1 MSTTNHRSGR
11 RKELADRGAVL
22 DSLITLDNHEVLFT
36 QDSLTRTANAIS
48 AIKKRVL
55 TESEIVQLVEYVKNI
70 PPERFFG
77 KRLNES
83 IDMIARNF
91 VKRGNGLAPIPEAML
106 EEVMGITEITDGL
119 GSMREYQKMEINQL
133 TSNENQIKY
142 TYYPDK
148 RGNAVLDRK
157 RAEGNYSSPDNIPP
171 FSETPAAVTAG
182 TATGTPGPRPS
193 TELLSAIKLLNSFL
207 DPKSIQ
213 DTFSGMRQVWT
224 TYQTIT
230 LPHQTIPLDSRNRL
244 LNNTSRKEYSWYLN
258 PAGQAGQMG
267 NIHIQDTLKEIIRM
281 QVSPFWLPVSSA
293 MSGYYGKVRMIIKE
307 FASQSIPVVEYPF
320 SDESAPLEYTYHFE
334 FETRRRDKNKL
345 YLVPIYNTFNFRTSI
360 SRVEK
365 LTIAF
370 RTPFNELEFETDRMD
385 MTMTS
390 ALIPTVTSI
399 VPHNLST
406 GDLVYF
412 TKYNSVS
419 TTLNTLVNRQ
429 EGYFITKT
437 GPNTFTVPID
447 TTAAG
452 VTLPV
457 TVYFG
462 SKRLITQIEFTSL
475 ES

>member
-1 MSTTNHRSGR
+1 
-11 RKELADRGAVL
+11 
-22 DSLITLDNHEVLFT
+22 LITLDNHEILYT
-36 QDSLTRTANAIS
+36 QDSLIKTANAVS
-48 AIKKRVL
+48 AIKKRKMND
-55 TESEIVQLVEYVKNI
+55 SEVGQLVEYVKLI

-83 IDMIARNF
+83 IDFIARNF
-91 VKRGNGLAPIPEAML
+91 VTRGTGLMLNPEGRL
-106 EEVMGITEITDGL
+106 EHTLGIDEITDGP

-133 TSNENQIKY
+133 TANENQIKY
-142 TYYPDK
+142 TNYPDK

-157 RAEGNYSSPDNIPP
+157 RVEGHNSSPDNIPP
-171 FSETPAAVTAG
+171 FSDTHT
-182 TATGTPGPRPS
+182 TGTPGTVSGPRPS
-193 TELLSAIKLLNSFL
+193 AELLASIKLLNSFL

-213 DTFSGMRQVWT
+213 DTFNGVRQVWT

-244 LNNTSRKEYSWYLN
+244 LYNTSRREYSWYLN

-293 MSGYYGKVRMIIKE
+293 MSGYYGKIRMVIKE
-307 FASQSIPVVEYPF
+307 FSSQSIPVVEYPF
-320 SDESAPLEYTYHFE
+320 SDESAPLEYVYHFE

-360 SRVEK
+360 ARVEK

-370 RTPFNELEFETDRMD
+370 RTPFNELEFEPDRMD

-390 ALIPTVTSI
+390 ALIPTVTSV

-412 TKYNSVS
+412 TKYNSANS
-419 TTLNTLVNRQ
+419 TLNTLVNRQ

-437 GPNTFTVPID
+437 GPTTFTVPID
-447 TTAAG
+447 TTVAG
-452 VTLPV
+452 VTLSV
-457 TVYFG
+457 AVYFG